1 MSHVSPLYSFAPT
14 RLLLSK
20 IPSTLLSSSGGSGGG
35 GGGGD
40 DPLSVI
46 MNAYMNVS
54 GELHNTL
61 SVAIPLKTMS
71 VPLPVTINC

>member
-14 RLLLSK
+14 RPLLSK
-20 IPSTLLSSSGGSGGG
+20 IPSTLLSSSGGS
-35 GGGGD
+35 GGGD